1 MSIVTDYSAEYPDE
15 SDTVDNLTTK
25 AQAGSLPDIQEDEVL
40 ENFECGIG
48 IEGMHDFEENDIR
61 GGVTFSLPI
70 FDFGRGSKINSAKSR
85 AEEYKWN
92 FDSEIRDYL
101 IVRSEVENR
110 LKSISQSINE
120 IRSTVENT
128 RQQKDILINRMSLSE
143 FNGINLSEIILQDVS
158 NTTRLLENEIQLYI
172 DDLTLSHINSS
183 LLNRFKMEL

>member
-1 MSIVTDYSAEYPDE
+1 MMYEQEKNNIDLARSEYRPRVGINIRYIQYDFDE
-15 SDTVDNLTTK
+15 
-25 AQAGSLPDIQEDEVL
+25 
-40 ENFECGIG
+40 
-48 IEGMHDFEENDIR
+48 DFEENDIR

-110 LKSISQSINE
+110 LKSITQSINE

-143 FNGINLSEIILQDVS
+143 FNGINLSEIIIQDVS

>member
-1 MSIVTDYSAEYPDE
+1 MYKNCA
-15 SDTVDNLTTK
+15 K
-25 AQAGSLPDIQEDEVL
+25 
-40 ENFECGIG
+40 
-48 IEGMHDFEENDIR
+48 IE
-61 GGVTFSLPI
+61 
-70 FDFGRGSKINSAKSR
+70 K
-85 AEEYKWN
+85 
-92 FDSEIRDYL
+92 
-101 IVRSEVENR
+101 VENR